1 MSFLS
6 VLKSARTHPASRK
19 LEFIND
25 KSELK
30 DTKSAFHEAALPTQT
45 EGSTLIITHTV
56 SMALGRLSFDCRT

>member
-1 MSFLS
+1 M
-6 VLKSARTHPASRK
+6 K

-30 DTKSAFHEAALPTQT
+30 DTKSAFHEVALPTQT